1 MSDVALNA
9 NNRDGTITAPQTSAP
24 AVTETSTETISLRE
38 HLLRG
43 AFLLAA
49 VIATGGWLWLLAWIG
64 LSLLGY

>member
-9 NNRDGTITAPQTSAP
+9 NNREQTIAAPPTSVP
-24 AVTETSTETISLRE
+24 AVIETSSETVSLRE

-43 AFLLAA
+43 TFLLAA